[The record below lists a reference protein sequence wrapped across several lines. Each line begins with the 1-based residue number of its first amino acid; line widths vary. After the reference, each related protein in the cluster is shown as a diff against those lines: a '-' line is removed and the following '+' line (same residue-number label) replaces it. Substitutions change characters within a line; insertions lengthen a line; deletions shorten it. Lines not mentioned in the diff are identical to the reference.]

1 MSGREGHSPSK
12 FPLESGSARPKVT
25 AMRRILEVVFGHK
38 LLLTVPLV
46 AAVIGTAGFLILQPP
61 SYQSTATVFVNAQ
74 GLGTQSAAQTQ
85 SDTINQYLKTDAF
98 AVAVA
103 AAGPL
108 GAYLD
113 SHPSATQSFGLHSL
127 LGESPGIPSADA
139 IRTYLAAHVTL
150 TQLGPSELT
159 IAVNAP
165 TAELARGTADSLLSQ
180 LAAAELAAKIAATQ
194 TQLQVYQT
202 QLQQQSAVLSSDL
215 AAVHSYLVAHPNL
228 ANNPSASATD
238 PQLALLQDRASV
250 DQQTYLQLLAKIQ
263 QAQSDLALAQQPK
276 LQPFRIVDAPQ
287 TPAAQ
292 SLLGKQQ
299 LVALAAG
306 LLGGLLA
313 VIAIAALL
321 VRLDTTVHTAA
332 EVQSMLGLT
341 AIGST
346 PLSAG
351 G

>member
-1 MSGREGHSPSK
+1 
-12 FPLESGSARPKVT
+12 
-25 AMRRILEVVFGHK
+25 MRRILEVVFGHK
-38 LLLTVPLV
+38 LLLSIPLV
-46 AAVIGTAGFLILQPP
+46 AAVIGTAGFLFLQPA
-61 SYQSTATVFVNAQ
+61 SYQSAATIFVNSQ

-85 SDTINQYLKTDAF
+85 SDTINQYLKTNAF

-103 AAGPL
+103 NAGPL

-113 SHPSATQSFGLHSL
+113 AHPSATQGFSLHSL
-127 LGESPGIPSADA
+127 LGGSGGGAPSADA
-139 IRTYLAAHVTL
+139 IRTYLAAHVAL

-159 IAVNAP
+159 VTVNAP
-165 TAELARGTADSLLSQ
+165 APDLARGIADSLISQ
-180 LAAAELAAKIAATQ
+180 LASAELAAKIAATQ

-202 QLQQQSAVLSSDL
+202 QLQQQSALLSADL

-228 ANNPSASATD
+228 ANNASAAATD
-238 PQLALLQDRASV
+238 PQLALLQDRANV

-276 LQPFRIVDAPQ
+276 LQPFRIVDAPA

-292 SLLGKQQ
+292 TLFGKQQ
-299 LVALAAG
+299 LIPLAAG

-313 VIAIAALL
+313 VVAIAALL

-332 EVQSMLGLT
+332 EVQSLLGLT

>member
-1 MSGREGHSPSK
+1 MTP
-12 FPLESGSARPKVT
+12 PKVT
-25 AMRRILEVVFGHK
+25 AVKRILEVVFGHK
-38 LLLTVPLV
+38 LLLAIPLV
-46 AAVIGTAGFLILQPP
+46 AAVAGTGAFLYLQPAT
-61 SYQSTATVFVNAQ
+61 YQSTATIFVNAQ

-85 SDTINQYLKTDAF
+85 SDVINQYLKTDSF

-103 AAGPL
+103 GAGPL

-113 SHPSATQSFGLHSL
+113 AHPAAAQGFSFRSL
-127 LGESPGIPSADA
+127 LGMATGGAPSAEQVRA
-139 IRTYLAAHVTL
+139 YLAAHVTL

-159 IAVNAP
+159 VAVTAP
-165 TAELARGTADSLLSQ
+165 APELARGMADSLLAQ
-180 LAAAELAAKIAATQ
+180 LASAELAAKIAATQ

-202 QLQQQSAVLSSDL
+202 QLQQQSALLSSDL
-215 AAVHSYLVAHPNL
+215 AAVRSYLAAHPNL
-228 ANNPSASATD
+228 VGNSSAAATD
-238 PQLALLQDRASV
+238 PQLALLQDRANV

-263 QAQSDLALAQQPK
+263 QTQSDLALAQQPK

-292 SLLGKQQ
+292 SLFGKQQ
-299 LVALAAG
+299 LIVLAAG

-313 VIAIAALL
+313 VVVIAALL
-321 VRLDTTVHTAA
+321 VRLDTTVHSAS
-332 EVQSMLGLT
+332 EVQSMLGLS

-346 PLSAG
+346 PLSVG